1 MKKTLVAVAALVAT
15 GAFAQVT
22 ISGVAEAAIKSTGGV
37 KTMIG
42 GTNGSE
48 ISFGVSEDLGNG
60 LKAMASTTLCATIY
74 EGSIAQTC
82 GPAVVAGKSGAT
94 GVVANTGAVNN
105 YNSYIG
111 LSSAEF
117 GTIKIGQ
124 QLSNSFLTAAIG
136 DVGGM
141 SGLSNYA
148 AFAGTGAG
156 LVAGSLSY
164 NSPSLAGFSVNYQQ
178 TLDNASTT
186 TGGSNYSLGY
196 ANGGLTAGIA
206 NSKLTTAGAVAETT
220 IGANY
225 NFGVATVYGV
235 TKTASGSK
243 TTTGYGVA
251 VPFGAFT
258 VLASLTSNGTV
269 NSTAFAGFYSLSKR
283 TSIYAAQATADGS
296 ATSSYVGVRHNF

>member
-82 GPAVVAGKSGAT
+82 GPAVVAGKGVGA
-94 GVVANTGAVNN
+94 ANAGAVNN

-178 TLDNASTT
+178 NLDNASTT
-186 TGGSNYSLGY
+186 TGSTNYSLGY

-206 NSKLTTAGAVAETT
+206 SSKLTSVGAVAETT

-296 ATSSYVGVRHNF
+296 ATASYVGVRHNF